1 MKKIIITLSLLFVC
15 GFLNA
20 AQINFLDNPAWKTV
34 LEKAKKENK
43 IIFLDAYA
51 VWCGPC
57 KNMDAQIYTDPKVAD
72 FYNANFI
79 NVKYDME
86 KGEGPKL
93 ANLFQVT
100 AYPSLLFINTEGK
113 VIHKGIGFK
122 PVSSFLELGNTA
134 KQMTAG
140 YLTLKQ
146 KVFELNNAEF
156 KDFALQAKALDD
168 DDLPQICE
176 QYLAMQPDILGN
188 ADLIEVV
195 MTAVN
200 LLPTEKQL
208 AYFAANKAKI
218 TSSGKY
224 SEANVSDK
232 LVGLTL
238 GYALSVVAQKQDEKI
253 NFEVVKALLEKY
265 VPERAFFVL
274 HYYQTQYSFEQNNL
288 QEALK
293 AFNSL
298 LANTPTKLS
307 FEQMC
312 MAVINFGPQLMRAGE
327 LKAIFAKFDEVKI
340 PENEAKMS
348 YLRDYAKA
356 IIYVNVN
363 DLTNF
368 RLMAKTLLQ
377 NPTTPDKLKEDVKA
391 YLSKIG
397 E

>member
-1 MKKIIITLSLLFVC
+1 MKKIIITLSLLFVF

-57 KNMDAQIYTDPKVAD
+57 KNMDAQIYTDPTVAD

-156 KDFALQAKALDD
+156 KDFALQRRQRTQQKN
-168 DDLPQICE
+168 PSFHFFIFSW
-176 QYLAMQPDILGN
+176 
-188 ADLIEVV
+188 LI
-195 MTAVN
+195 
-200 LLPTEKQL
+200 
-208 AYFAANKAKI
+208 
-218 TSSGKY
+218 
-224 SEANVSDK
+224 
-232 LVGLTL
+232 
-238 GYALSVVAQKQDEKI
+238 
-253 NFEVVKALLEKY
+253 
-265 VPERAFFVL
+265 
-274 HYYQTQYSFEQNNL
+274 
-288 QEALK
+288 
-293 AFNSL
+293 
-298 LANTPTKLS
+298 
-307 FEQMC
+307 
-312 MAVINFGPQLMRAGE
+312 
-327 LKAIFAKFDEVKI
+327 
-340 PENEAKMS
+340 
-348 YLRDYAKA
+348 
-356 IIYVNVN
+356 
-363 DLTNF
+363 
-368 RLMAKTLLQ
+368 
-377 NPTTPDKLKEDVKA
+377 
-391 YLSKIG
+391 
-397 E
+397 